1 MEGFFANPHHKF
13 TPRARPSRA
22 MDFASILGSEI
33 KKRKSVPATANS
45 SSTASADTGE
55 GTKPPPAKKYLRRSE
70 VEATREA
77 EYLAHKAALERERA
91 EKAEQRRQLE
101 LEEEARQDV
110 LREKKKKLAEESR
123 RRREEEEARRL
134 AAKGGGKPPGADG
147 ASQELESKEPE
158 EEIPEEEVLTRLR
171 KLEQPVRLFGET
183 ALQRRR
189 RLMKL
194 ERGESPGGATPVPR
208 SRSATPKI
216 STLQLSEEE
225 MKIDL
230 GDVKTN
236 SRKVYSQLAAWFRLV
251 LREWDIALA
260 SRPLSVRT
268 SYQGKA
274 ATSAFTQASQYMQP
288 LFKHLEK
295 KDLHPDVFPKVSEI
309 VHHAQHRKYV
319 TANDIYLR
327 LSIGNAAWPI
337 GVTMVGIHE
346 RSAREKLHEKGMA
359 AHIMSDEVTRKFL
372 QSIKRCLKFCQ
383 TRWPP
388 EDQLQ
393 LMG

>member
-1 MEGFFANPHHKF
+1 
-13 TPRARPSRA
+13 

-33 KKRKSVPATANS
+33 KKRKSSVPATTNSTTGANK
-45 SSTASADTGE
+45 GE
-55 GTKPPPAKKYLRRSE
+55 GTTPPPAKKYLRRSDI
-70 VEATREA
+70 EAAREA
-77 EYLAHKAALERERA
+77 EYLAQKAALERERA
-91 EKAEQRRQLE
+91 EKAERKRQLE
-101 LEEEARQDV
+101 LEEEARQDI
-110 LREKKKKLAEESR
+110 LREKKKRLAEESR

-134 AAKGGGKPPGADG
+134 ASKSGGKLPETDA
-147 ASQELESKEPE
+147 ATQEQESKEPE
-158 EEIPEEEVLTRLR
+158 EEIPEEEVFARLR
-171 KLEQPVRLFGET
+171 KLEQPIRLFGET

-189 RLMKL
+189 RLLKL
-194 ERGESPGGATPVPR
+194 ERGESPGGATPMSR

-225 MKIDL
+225 MKIHLD
-230 GDVKTN
+230 DVKTN
-236 SRKVYSQLAAWFRLV
+236 PGKVYGQLAAWFRLV

-260 SRPLSVRT
+260 SRPLPIQT

-295 KDLHPDVFPKVSEI
+295 RDLHPDVFPKVSEI

-319 TANDIYLR
+319 TANDVYLR

>member
-1 MEGFFANPHHKF
+1 MN
-13 TPRARPSRA
+13 
-22 MDFASILGSEI
+22 
-33 KKRKSVPATANS
+33 
-45 SSTASADTGE
+45 TGE
-55 GTKPPPAKKYLRRSE
+55 GPTPPSPPPKKYLRRSE
-70 VEATREA
+70 IEAAREA
-77 EYLAHKAALERERA
+77 EYLAHKATLERERA
-91 EKAEQRRQLE
+91 EKAERRRQLE
-101 LEEEARQDV
+101 LEEEARQDT
-110 LREKKKKLAEESR
+110 LREKKRRLAEESR
-123 RRREEEEARRL
+123 RRREEEEARRS
-134 AAKGGGKPPGADG
+134 AAKNGGKLPDTDG
-147 ASQELESKEPE
+147 PSQEPESKEPE
-158 EEIPEEEVLTRLR
+158 EEIPEEEVFVRLR
-171 KLEQPVRLFGET
+171 KLEQPIRLFGET

-194 ERGESPGGATPVPR
+194 ERGESPGGATPMSR
-208 SRSATPKI
+208 SRSATPKVPI
-216 STLQLSEEE
+216 LQLSEEE
-225 MKIDL
+225 MKINL
-230 GDVKTN
+230 HDVRTN
-236 SRKVYSQLAAWFRLV
+236 SGKVYRQLAAWFRLV

-295 KDLHPDVFPKVSEI
+295 QDLHPDVFPKVSEI

>member
-1 MEGFFANPHHKF
+1 
-13 TPRARPSRA
+13 

-33 KKRKSVPATANS
+33 KKRKSSVPAPASSASTSSAN
-45 SSTASADTGE
+45 TGE
-55 GTKPPPAKKYLRRSE
+55 GAAPPPAKKYLRRSE

-91 EKAEQRRQLE
+91 EKAERRRQLE

-134 AAKGGGKPPGADG
+134 AAKGGGSGGKPPGADG
-147 ASQELESKEPE
+147 TSQELESKEPE
-158 EEIPEEEVLTRLR
+158 EEIPEDEVFTRLR

-189 RLMKL
+189 RLVKL
-194 ERGESPGGATPVPR
+194 ERGESPGGATPVSR
-208 SRSATPKI
+208 SRSATPKV

-225 MKIDL
+225 MRIEL

-236 SRKVYSQLAAWFRLV
+236 SSKVYSQLAAWFRLV

-274 ATSAFTQASQYMQP
+274 ATSAFMQASQYMQP